1 MSGTPELLTNIVLK
15 LLLLVN
21 SASGVDGNA
30 VPGTTVATFDI
41 AAKARAGLH

>member
-1 MSGTPELLTNIVLK
+1 MSATPELLTNIVFI

-21 SASGVDGNA
+21 NASDVCGNA